1 LRKFGTGASER
12 NHLVSW
18 LQQHPVREVVMEST
32 SQYCKPGWLH
42 LERLRQMQLLKMRL
56 PGSKADASLAE
67 TGV

>member
-1 LRKFGTGASER
+1 
-12 NHLVSW
+12 VSW